1 MHRKK
6 KKTVLRAVFMYLLLS
21 GGSWMF
27 IYSYAN
33 SCNHMRGEYMVPA
46 QMVVEDER
54 ATVDILGHSAE
65 FSISDIAPTASST
78 AEPICSRRMILGLRH
93 MWCRYVYSLDCLA

>member
-6 KKTVLRAVFMYLLLS
+6 KKTVLRAAFMYLLLS

-46 QMVVEDER
+46 QMAVEDER

-65 FSISDIAPTASST
+65 FSISDIAPHSKLYCGAYLLS
-78 AEPICSRRMILGLRH
+78 PDDLRLAA
-93 MWCRYVYSLDCLA
+93 YVVSLCI

>member
-1 MHRKK
+1 MRRKK

-65 FSISDIAPTASST
+65 FSISDIAPHSKLYCGAYLLS
-78 AEPICSRRMILGLRH
+78 PDDLRLAA
-93 MWCRYVYSLDCLA
+93 YVVSLCI

>member
-46 QMVVEDER
+46 QMVVDDER

-65 FSISDIAPTASST
+65 FSISDIAPHSKLYCGAYLLSPDDFRL
-78 AEPICSRRMILGLRH
+78 AA
-93 MWCRYVYSLDCLA
+93 YVVSLCI

>member
-65 FSISDIAPTASST
+65 FSISDIAPHSKLYCGASLLSPDDFRL
-78 AEPICSRRMILGLRH
+78 AA
-93 MWCRYVYSLDCLA
+93 YVVSLCI

>member
-6 KKTVLRAVFMYLLLS
+6 KKTVLRAAFMYLLLS

-46 QMVVEDER
+46 QMVVDDER

-65 FSISDIAPTASST
+65 FSISDIAPHSKLYCGAYLLS
-78 AEPICSRRMILGLRH
+78 PDDLRLAA
-93 MWCRYVYSLDCLA
+93 YVVSLCI

>member
-33 SCNHMRGEYMVPA
+33 SCNHMRGEYMIPA

-65 FSISDIAPTASST
+65 FSISDIAPHSKLYCGAYLLS
-78 AEPICSRRMILGLRH
+78 PDDLRLAA
-93 MWCRYVYSLDCLA
+93 YVVSLRI

>member
-6 KKTVLRAVFMYLLLS
+6 KKTVLRAAFMYLLLS

-65 FSISDIAPTASST
+65 FSISDIAPHSKLYCGAYLLS
-78 AEPICSRRMILGLRH
+78 PDDLRLAA
-93 MWCRYVYSLDCLA
+93 YVVSLCI

>member
-54 ATVDILGHSAE
+54 APVDILGHSAE
-65 FSISDIAPTASST
+65 FSISDIAPHSKLYCGAYLLS
-78 AEPICSRRMILGLRH
+78 PDDLRLAA
-93 MWCRYVYSLDCLA
+93 YVVSLCI

>member
-1 MHRKK
+1 MRRKK

-46 QMVVEDER
+46 QMVVDDER

-65 FSISDIAPTASST
+65 FSISDIAPHSKLYCGAYLLS
-78 AEPICSRRMILGLRH
+78 PDDLRLAA
-93 MWCRYVYSLDCLA
+93 YVVSLCI

>member
-46 QMVVEDER
+46 QMVVEAER

-65 FSISDIAPTASST
+65 FSISDIAPHSKLYCGAYLLSPDDFRL
-78 AEPICSRRMILGLRH
+78 AA
-93 MWCRYVYSLDCLA
+93 YVVSLCI

>member
-46 QMVVEDER
+46 QMVVDDER

-65 FSISDIAPTASST
+65 FSISDIAPHSKLYCGAYLLS
-78 AEPICSRRMILGLRH
+78 PDDLRLAA
-93 MWCRYVYSLDCLA
+93 YVVSLCI

>member
-6 KKTVLRAVFMYLLLS
+6 KKTVLRAVFVYLLLS

-65 FSISDIAPTASST
+65 FSISDIAPHSKLYCGAYLLS
-78 AEPICSRRMILGLRH
+78 PDDLRLAA
-93 MWCRYVYSLDCLA
+93 YVVSLCI

>member
-65 FSISDIAPTASST
+65 FSISDIAPHSKLYCGAYLLS
-78 AEPICSRRMILGLRH
+78 PDDLRLAA
-93 MWCRYVYSLDCLA
+93 YVVSLCI

>member
-6 KKTVLRAVFMYLLLS
+6 KITVLRAVFMYLLLS

-54 ATVDILGHSAE
+54 ATVDILGHSAK
-65 FSISDIAPTASST
+65 FSISDIAPHSKLYCGAYLLS
-78 AEPICSRRMILGLRH
+78 PDDLRLAA
-93 MWCRYVYSLDCLA
+93 YVVSLCI

>member
-46 QMVVEDER
+46 QMAVEDER

-65 FSISDIAPTASST
+65 FSISDIAPHSKLYCGAYLLSPDEVRL
-78 AEPICSRRMILGLRH
+78 AA
-93 MWCRYVYSLDCLA
+93 YVVSLCI

>member
-1 MHRKK
+1 
-6 KKTVLRAVFMYLLLS
+6 MYLLLS

-65 FSISDIAPTASST
+65 FSISDIAPHSKLYCGAYLLS
-78 AEPICSRRMILGLRH
+78 PDDLRLAA
-93 MWCRYVYSLDCLA
+93 YVVSLCI

>member
-65 FSISDIAPTASST
+65 FSISDIAPHSKLYCGVYLLS
-78 AEPICSRRMILGLRH
+78 PDDLRLAA
-93 MWCRYVYSLDCLA
+93 YVVSLCI